1 MSFPTSFLSPRLV
14 AALAVVLSLGLVG
27 CDSSG
32 TNGGDDGDDTPSIAQ
47 LVNSRDDLSTLGAA
61 LNAADL
67 AETFADESDD
77 DNDGDDEDGDS
88 DSDDETQ
95 YTVFAPNNAA
105 FTPLTVDDL
114 TQNRTS
120 LLASILQYH
129 VVEDEVLAGD
139 LSDGQTIETLQG
151 DELTV
156 SIEGGNVFIN
166 GTAVVEADLE
176 ASNGVVHI
184 VDGVLLQNRTA
195 TERLSVTQ
203 ATQTLTDAAEAAGLA
218 GTLNGSG
225 PFTVFAPTED
235 AFGRLTVDALLNNQS
250 LLQSVL
256 QYHVV
261 PSEAFAGDLSD
272 GQTLTTVQGDELTVS
287 IEGEDVFINGA
298 QVIEPNQDVSNGV
311 IHQVDAALLE
321 NRTAYE
327 RLSVTQATQEVTAAI
342 DRVGL
347 ASTLNDES
355 ATFTIFAPTDDQVP
369 DDLSGFSDQELEN
382 ILLYHVIAG
391 AAVESGAI
399 TDGQT
404 ATTEEGSDVTFTI
417 EDDTIRV
424 NDAPVTRPDLGVN
437 NGVIHQIGGLLM
449 PSSDGGST
457 ADVTITVNNIGASAW
472 EVTNVDGAS
481 GIVGSAAENPSLTLS
496 ADTRYRIVNNGGSNH
511 PFGIQNGSGDYLLAQ
526 PDNID
531 GSYEADAN
539 VNFVSDSEGVTFTV
553 TNALA
558 GDASTY
564 NCTIHGAMEG
574 SIQTN

>member
-1 MSFPTSFLSPRLV
+1 MSLPQSFFSARLV

-32 TNGGDDGDDTPSIAQ
+32 TNGGGSDTPSIAQ
-47 LVNSRDDLSTLGAA
+47 LVSSRDNLSTLGSA
-61 LNAADL
+61 LSAADL
-67 AETFADESDD
+67 AETFIDESDD
-77 DNDGDDEDGDS
+77 DNDEDGDG
-88 DSDDETQ
+88 DNDDETE

-105 FTPLTVDDL
+105 FAPLTVDDL

-120 LLASILQYH
+120 LLSSILQYH
-129 VVEDEVLAGD
+129 VVEDEVLSGD

-166 GTAVVEADLE
+166 GAAVVEADLE
-176 ASNGVVHI
+176 ASNGVVHV

-195 TERLSVTQ
+195 AERLSVTQ

-225 PFTVFAPTED
+225 PFTVFAPTEE
-235 AFGRLTVDALLNNQS
+235 AFGRLTVDALLNNQN

-287 IEGEDVFINGA
+287 IDGEDVFINGA
-298 QVIEPNQDVSNGV
+298 QVVEPNQDVSNGV

-355 ATFTIFAPTDDQVP
+355 ATFTVFAPTDDQVP

-382 ILLYHVIAG
+382 ILLYHVIG
-391 AAVESGAI
+391 GSAVESGAI
-399 TDGQT
+399 SDGQT

-417 EDDTIRV
+417 ADDTIRV

-449 PSSDGGST
+449 PSSGSGSS
-457 ADVTITVNNIGASAW
+457 ADVTITVNNVGSSAW

-481 GIVGSAAENPSLTLS
+481 GIAGSGENPTLTLS
-496 ADTRYRIVNNGGSNH
+496 TDTRYRIVNNGGSPH
-511 PFGIQNGSGDYLLAQ
+511 PFGIQEGNGDYLLAQ
-526 PDNID
+526 PDDIN
-531 GSYEADAN
+531 GSYESDAD
-539 VNFVSDSEGVTFTV
+539 VNFVSDSDGVTFTV
-553 TNALA
+553 TSALA

-564 NCTIHGAMEG
+564 NCTVHGAMEG
-574 SIQTN
+574 TLETN